1 MDMDIT
7 EIQTLEESLWLS
19 DTRFDEAWLR
29 VHIHPEFL
37 EYGRSGR
44 VYDYDSLFPPTAEPI
59 DCTLPLPN
67 FVANQI
73 DSHTVITH
81 YDSHVRYGDTIE
93 HAHRTSIWLNHSQ
106 GWQLRFHQGTPYSP
120 ES

>member
-1 MDMDIT
+1 MDIT
-7 EIQTLEESLWLS
+7 EIQTLEESLWVS
-19 DTRFDEAWLR
+19 NTRFDEAWLR

-44 VYDYDSLFPPTAEPI
+44 VYDYDSLFPPNAEPI
-59 DCTLPLPN
+59 DCT
-67 FVANQI
+67 
-73 DSHTVITH
+73 
-81 YDSHVRYGDTIE
+81 TIE